1 MSSSNSPCAA
11 CKIQRRKCTQECVFA
26 PYFPP
31 DNPQRFAYVHKVF
44 GASNVAK
51 LLNEL
56 NAAQRED
63 AIKSLA
69 YEAEARLRDP
79 VYGCVGLISILQH
92 RLKQLQSELHRA
104 KKELASYVGPQAMLP
119 PPPPPPLLPPQ
130 SPRTFSLFPFKTAPT
145 NQQDLFGFH
154 DDGGASAS
162 HGVLNHHLALFSPS
176 PAVDHAFSHPPMHSL
191 ALPHNSHLTRSPM
204 QPRHQTDPEFHGQP
218 CCHGG
223 CMDVAAAEEGKKG
236 DIRGLVEV
244 VRVMKGA
251 WTPLC

>member
-1 MSSSNSPCAA
+1 MSSSLSSSNSPCAA

-63 AIKSLA
+63 AVKSLA

-92 RLKQLQSELHRA
+92 RLKQLQTELHHA
-104 KKELASYVGPQAMLP
+104 KKELASYIGPHAMLP
-119 PPPPPPLLPPQ
+119 PPPPPPPQ
-130 SPRTFSLFPFKTAPT
+130 PRTFSVFPFKAAPPPPH
-145 NQQDLFGFH
+145 QDVFAFT
-154 DDGGASAS
+154 DDGASAS
-162 HGVLNHHLALFSPS
+162 HSSHAAFNHLAVLSPTLAS
-176 PAVDHAFSHPPMHSL
+176 DHTFPHAPTHPL
-191 ALPHNSHLTRSPM
+191 ALPHHQHLMLSPM
-204 QPRHQTDPEFHGQP
+204 QSKPQTDPGNLNLRTQTHMTSLSVWLLDQHGSTLLILNTW
-218 CCHGG
+218 H
-223 CMDVAAAEEGKKG
+223 VF
-236 DIRGLVEV
+236 
-244 VRVMKGA
+244 
-251 WTPLC
+251 

>member
-1 MSSSNSPCAA
+1 MSSSSSSSNSPCAA

-63 AIKSLA
+63 AVKSLA

-92 RLKQLQSELHRA
+92 KLKQMQNELNNA
-104 KKELASYVGPQAMLP
+104 KKELASYIGPHAVI
-119 PPPPPPLLPPQ
+119 PPQ
-130 SPRTFSLFPFKTAPT
+130 PPRNASTFSLFPFNATPPP
-145 NQQDLFGFH
+145 QDLFRFN
-154 DDGGASAS
+154 DDGASAS
-162 HGVLNHHLALFSPS
+162 HGGFNHLSVFSPS
-176 PAVDHAFSHPPMHSL
+176 HADHSFRQTQTHPLPLPLHHHHHLMFSQ
-191 ALPHNSHLTRSPM
+191 M
-204 QPRHQTDPEFHGQP
+204 QPKPESDQGRNTAP
-218 CCHGG
+218 SC
-223 CMDVAAAEEGKKG
+223 
-236 DIRGLVEV
+236 
-244 VRVMKGA
+244 
-251 WTPLC
+251 

>member
-63 AIKSLA
+63 AVKSLA

-92 RLKQLQSELHRA
+92 RLKQLQTELNHA
-104 KKELASYVGPQAMLP
+104 KKELASYIGPHAMLP
-119 PPPPPPLLPPQ
+119 PPPPPLLRRLALSLSSPSKPRLRRMMFSASTTKELPLLTPPSTT
-130 SPRTFSLFPFKTAPT
+130 SP
-145 NQQDLFGFH
+145 
-154 DDGGASAS
+154 
-162 HGVLNHHLALFSPS
+162 
-176 PAVDHAFSHPPMHSL
+176 
-191 ALPHNSHLTRSPM
+191 
-204 QPRHQTDPEFHGQP
+204 
-218 CCHGG
+218 
-223 CMDVAAAEEGKKG
+223 
-236 DIRGLVEV
+236 
-244 VRVMKGA
+244 
-251 WTPLC
+251 